1 MADAKKHRVEI
12 EFCLVC
18 KFQGRALW
26 IARELIDQRPD
37 LADEFVLVP
46 SSNGAFTV
54 RYDGEVVFDYREA
67 GPLSRAEGSARGGA
81 RRQWPSA
88 HAEAPLMATIA
99 EALRCA
105 EAHAR
110 VHRRAAMC
118 TTIC

>member
-1 MADAKKHRVEI
+1 MSGDAKHRLEI

-67 GPLSRAEGSARGGA
+67 GRFPEPKEVR
-81 RRQWPSA
+81 
-88 HAEAPLMATIA
+88 EAVL
-99 EALRCA
+99 
-105 EAHAR
+105 
-110 VHRRAAMC
+110 AASGRPP
-118 TTIC
+118 TPKRH